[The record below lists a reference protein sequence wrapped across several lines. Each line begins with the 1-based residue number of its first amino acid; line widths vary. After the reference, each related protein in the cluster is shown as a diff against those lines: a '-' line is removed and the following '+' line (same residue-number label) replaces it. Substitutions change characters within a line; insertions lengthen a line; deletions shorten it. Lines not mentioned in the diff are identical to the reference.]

1 MWQKKAW
8 VDKVINTLW
17 AENIFGPHLES
28 EHPDEDTLLFCDNLA
43 CQVMPE
49 FKDLLDS
56 MNNTRV
62 AGPKGA
68 THLWQPVDHNIGA
81 YYHRYMMDQYDDWM
95 MSGEA
100 TKFSEQTLSVSHR
113 RKLLAKWC
121 GQCYDELERK
131 RCALEAA
138 GREEESIFYRA
149 FLNTGCL
156 VTADGTGDDQIQ
168 VLEKLQASKPGLKI
182 DTVAQ
187 ARQREQENFIIYLDS
202 DADEPD
208 SELDDGAG
216 TDEEVAD
223 DEGGDD
229 DDLDEQGDVAD
240 EGIEVDF
247 AEEVDDVN
255 SVERY
260 LADQNLRDEFMSAV
274 HLGEEGESGRAETR
288 KFEAA
293 FRKLRL
299 DKLERGESFPKHGS
313 RAYENLVNNLRISMT
328 SERRTRRTRFR
339 VNE

>member
-1 MWQKKAW
+1 MRRHASESKK
-8 VDKVINTLW
+8 I
-17 AENIFGPHLES
+17 
-28 EHPDEDTLLFCDNLA
+28 
-43 CQVMPE
+43 
-49 FKDLLDS
+49 
-56 MNNTRV
+56 
-62 AGPKGA
+62 
-68 THLWQPVDHNIGA
+68 
-81 YYHRYMMDQYDDWM
+81 
-95 MSGEA
+95 
-100 TKFSEQTLSVSHR
+100 LS
-113 RKLLAKWC
+113 
-121 GQCYDELERK
+121 
-131 RCALEAA
+131 
-138 GREEESIFYRA
+138 
-149 FLNTGCL
+149 
-156 VTADGTGDDQIQ
+156 
-168 VLEKLQASKPGLKI
+168 
-182 DTVAQ
+182 
-187 ARQREQENFIIYLDS
+187 YLDS

-240 EGIEVDF
+240 ESIEVDF

-288 KFEAA
+288 RFEAA

-299 DKLERGESFPKHGS
+299 DKLERFSKTRQAAALED
-313 RAYENLVNNLRISMT
+313 LVNNLRISMT